1 MRLNRALIFVKDL
14 DLMASFYG
22 GTVGLES
29 IDDSRTESWAEFNA
43 GQIRIILHAIPPH
56 IAASIE
62 ITLPPRT
69 REENPI
75 KLIFEVDDL
84 DAKMKRL
91 QSEGVTIVQRPWGA
105 CDVVD
110 PEGNIFQILSVEG
123 SAQE

>member
-1 MRLNRALIFVKDL
+1 MNRALIFVKNL

-22 GTVGLES
+22 GTLGLES

-43 GQIRIILHAIPPH
+43 GKIRIILHAIPPH
-56 IAASIE
+56 VAANIE

-84 DAKMKRL
+84 DAEMKRL
-91 QSEGVTIVQRPWGA
+91 HSEGVTIVKRPWGA
-105 CDVVD
+105 CDFVD
-110 PEGNIFQILSVEG
+110 PEGNIFQILGVKS
-123 SAQE
+123 SPQE